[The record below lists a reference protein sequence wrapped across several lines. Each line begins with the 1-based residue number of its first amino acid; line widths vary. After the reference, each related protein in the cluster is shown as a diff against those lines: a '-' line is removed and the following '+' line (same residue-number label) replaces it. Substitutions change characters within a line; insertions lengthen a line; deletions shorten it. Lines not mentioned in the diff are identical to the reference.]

1 MQITQE
7 QLGACIGNN
16 PYLDHWTNALNK
28 LLPDYGIDTP
38 QRVAAFIAQ
47 AAHESGGFTALH
59 ENLNYR
65 PETLQKVF
73 PKYFSTADLA
83 NQYAHNQE
91 AIANRVYANRM
102 GNGDEDSGDG
112 YKFHGRG
119 AIQLT
124 GKANYEA
131 FAKAVEMDL
140 DAAVEYTKTPEG
152 AIMSA
157 GWFWDANHIN
167 KISDDIHATSRRI
180 NGGDNGLQERIELYE
195 KAKEV
200 LG

>member
-1 MQITQE
+1 MITVE
-7 QLGACIGNN
+7 NLSDIYENTDDEVLEKYVDAINKTIEDFGINN
-16 PYLDHWTNALNK
+16 PAM
-28 LLPDYGIDTP
+28 
-38 QRVAAFIAQ
+38 FIAQ
-47 AAHESGGFTALH
+47 IGVESQGLKH
-59 ENLNYR
+59 VEENLNYSAQR
-65 PETLQKVF
+65 LAQVF
-73 PKYFSTADLA
+73 PRYFRDRDP
-83 NQYAHNQE
+83 NDYGHQPE
-91 AIANRVYANRM
+91 KIANLVYGGRM
-102 GNGDEDSGDG
+102 GNGNEDSGDG

-180 NGGDNGLQERIELYE
+180 NGGDNGLKERIELYE

>member
-1 MQITQE
+1 MITVENLSEIYENTDDEVLE
-7 QLGACIGNN
+7 QYVDAINKTIEDFGINN
-16 PYLDHWTNALNK
+16 PAMFL
-28 LLPDYGIDTP
+28 
-38 QRVAAFIAQ
+38 AQ
-47 AAHESGGFTALH
+47 IGVESAGLKH
-59 ENLNYR
+59 VEENLNYSAQR
-65 PETLQKVF
+65 LAQVF
-73 PKYFSTADLA
+73 PRYFRDRDP
-83 NQYAHNQE
+83 NDYGRQPE
-91 AIANRVYANRM
+91 KIANLVYGGRM
-102 GNGDEDSGDG
+102 GNGPEESGDG

-124 GKANYEA
+124 GRANYEA
-131 FAKAVEMDL
+131 FAKAVEMDI